1 VINGAHLTTDRFV
14 GIVLSVVDVEI
25 QAKLDM
31 FMIPQCRKRVY
42 CIPEM
47 IANTKPI
54 AAIDIDVFQ
63 ETGIGKEKSNTTLK
77 CAKDGQIVRVG
88 VLGR

>member
-1 VINGAHLTTDRFV
+1 MINGAHLTTDRFV

-54 AAIDIDVFQ
+54 TPTDIVVFQ
-63 ETGIGKEKSNTTLK
+63 EISIGKEILNTSLK
-77 CAKDGQIVRVG
+77 
-88 VLGR
+88 